1 MPYKDK
7 EKARKR
13 WKRYREKHRERL
25 KVRSRELYAL
35 NITEKR
41 RKAREWYWKNR
52 KKELERQKKYRM
64 RPEVKERQ
72 RLYDLKTKK
81 QYYINNREK
90 ILKKKAIHA
99 KRPKEITRKK
109 NYNKIYRINNFEKIQ
124 QWNTVYIRKRYKTD
138 SNYKLIKILRARIRM
153 ALRYNWKAARTTE
166 LLGASIPE
174 VWNHLEKQFQPG
186 MTRKN
191 HGLWHVDHIKPCVA
205 FDLSDSE
212 QQKKCF
218 HYTNLQP
225 LWAFDNISKGAKI
238 ISGDI
243 TSPKM

>member
-1 MPYKDK
+1 MPYRDK

-35 NITEKR
+35 NIKEER
-41 RKAREWYWKNR
+41 RKAREWYWRNR

-64 RPEVKERQ
+64 RPEVKERK

-99 KRPKEITRKK
+99 KRPEEIARKK
-109 NYNKIYRINNFEKIQ
+109 NYNKIYRTDHFEEIQ
-124 QWNTVYIRKRYKTD
+124 QWNTAYIRERYKTNL
-138 SNYKLIKILRARIRM
+138 NYKLKKVLRARMNM
-153 ALRYNWKAARTTE
+153 ALGHNWKAARTAE

-191 HGLWHVDHIKPCVA
+191 HGLWHIDHIKPCVT
-205 FDLSDSE
+205 FDLSDPE

-225 LWAFDNISKGAKI
+225 LWAFDNISKGKRVL
-238 ISGDI
+238 GDI

>member
-1 MPYKDK
+1 MPYRDK

-35 NITEKR
+35 NTTEKR

-64 RPEVKERQ
+64 RPEVKERK

-90 ILKKKAIHA
+90 ILKKKAILA
-99 KRPKEITRKK
+99 KRPEEITRKK
-109 NYNKIYRINNFEKIQ
+109 NYNKIYRINNFEEIQ
-124 QWNTVYIRKRYKTD
+124 QWNTAYIRKRYKTD
-138 SNYKLIKILRARIRM
+138 LNYKLKKVLRTRMNM
-153 ALRYNWKAARTTE
+153 ALGHNWTAARTAE

-191 HGLWHVDHIKPCVA
+191 HGLWHVDHIIPCSR
-205 FDLSDSE
+205 FDLSDPE

-225 LWAFDNISKGAKI
+225 LWAFDNISKGKRVLW
-238 ISGDI
+238 DI
-243 TSPKM
+243 RSPKM

>member
-1 MPYKDK
+1 MPYRDK

-35 NITEKR
+35 NTTEKR

-64 RPEVKERQ
+64 RPEVKERK

-90 ILKKKAIHA
+90 ILKKKAILA
-99 KRPKEITRKK
+99 KRPEEITRKK
-109 NYNKIYRINNFEKIQ
+109 NYNKIYRINNFEEIQ
-124 QWNTVYIRKRYKTD
+124 QWNTAYIRKRYKTD
-138 SNYKLIKILRARIRM
+138 LNYKLKKVLRARMNM
-153 ALRYNWKAARTTE
+153 ALGHNWKAARTAE

-191 HGLWHVDHIKPCVA
+191 HGLWHIDHIKPCVT
-205 FDLSDSE
+205 FDLSDPE

-225 LWAFDNISKGAKI
+225 LWAFDNISKGKRVL
-238 ISGDI
+238 GDI

>member
-1 MPYKDK
+1 MPYRDK

-35 NITEKR
+35 NIKEER
-41 RKAREWYWKNR
+41 RKAREWYWRNR

-64 RPEVKERQ
+64 RPEVKERKK
-72 RLYDLKTKK
+72 LYDLKTKK
-81 QYYINNREK
+81 KYYINNREK
-90 ILKKKAIHA
+90 ILKKKAILA
-99 KRPKEITRKK
+99 KRPEEITRKK
-109 NYNKIYRINNFEKIQ
+109 NYNKIYHINNFEKIQ
-124 QWNTVYIRKRYKTD
+124 QWNTAYIRKRYKTD
-138 SNYKLIKILRARIRM
+138 LNYKLKKVLRARMNM
-153 ALRYNWKAARTTE
+153 ALGHNWKAARTAE

-191 HGLWHVDHIKPCVA
+191 HGLWHIDHIKPCVT
-205 FDLSDSE
+205 FDLSDPE

-225 LWAFDNISKGAKI
+225 LWAFDNISKGKEI